1 MTFTFVP
8 FCLLLSSICW
18 VSSLVIIKMIEEE
31 LNVTFFFGLS
41 PPFWDI
47 TIGRIG
53 LSFSSPGVSFAVL
66 WNLIK
71 RKHRS
76 CKRHCRNCKRKKT
89 EWNYNLLSV
98 HYLVWSSEDSNTV
111 ITQNNLFLVLS
122 WFQCHNKQT
131 GFLVGT
137 FSHTHSKGFNRITWP
152 VEGTEMQSN
161 ILPSASSAV
170 NKEQE

>member
-1 MTFTFVP
+1 MSVLWPKPNCLQSFRCRITSVFHRWIWLPWQPTGTITEASLQLKQSISFQWLFSYSGFTWMTFTFVP
-8 FCLLLSSICW
+8 LCLLLSSICG

-53 LSFSSPGVSFAVL
+53 LSFPSPGVSFAVL

-76 CKRHCRNCKRKKT
+76 CKRHCRNCKRK
-89 EWNYNLLSV
+89 
-98 HYLVWSSEDSNTV
+98 
-111 ITQNNLFLVLS
+111 
-122 WFQCHNKQT
+122 
-131 GFLVGT
+131 
-137 FSHTHSKGFNRITWP
+137 
-152 VEGTEMQSN
+152 
-161 ILPSASSAV
+161 
-170 NKEQE
+170 